1 MSVAP
6 LVAVPKAPAAAV
18 RRRRFDRGRTLQRVV
33 LLLAAATVVV
43 PFGAIMLACLQG
55 PASLTVSPRW
65 PDRLHFENYANAWTT
80 AGFGS
85 LLGSSALIAV
95 VVMPIAL
102 LCASLAGYAFATV
115 DFAGRSAL
123 MGLFLLG
130 LALPYEA
137 IIIPLYF
144 GFKDAGLLD
153 NQLAVILPL
162 IGAFMPF
169 GILWMR
175 SHFEQLPQELA
186 EAAEIDGASTPRT
199 MLSVLLPVS
208 WPALATLGLLYF
220 MWAWNQFLLALIM
233 LQDPAKR
240 TAPSGLGKF
249 VQQYGTNIPLLCA
262 GTVILI
268 APIVII
274 YLVFQ
279 RHFIK
284 GLVSGAVKG

>member
-1 MSVAP
+1 MSVTKPASR
-6 LVAVPKAPAAAV
+6 VAAAAA
-18 RRRRFDRGRTLQRVV
+18 RRGPYRGGGRLLRWLV
-33 LLLAAATVVV
+33 LLIAAATVVI
-43 PFGAIMLACLQG
+43 PFGAIALASLQD
-55 PASLTVSPRW
+55 PASLTVSLVW
-65 PDRLHFENYANAWTT
+65 PDRLHFENYVNAWTI

-85 LLGSSALIAV
+85 LLASSALIAAAV
-95 VVMPIAL
+95 VPVAL
-102 LCASLAGYAFATV
+102 LCASLAGYAFATIS
-115 DFAGRSAL
+115 FAGRDWL

-144 GFKDAGLLD
+144 GFKNAGLLD
-153 NQLAVILPL
+153 NHFAVILPL
-162 IGAFMPF
+162 VGAFMPF

-175 SHFEQLPQELA
+175 SHFEQLPEELS

-199 MLSVLLPVS
+199 LLSILLPVS
-208 WPALATLGLLYF
+208 WPALTTLGLLYF

-233 LQDPAKR
+233 LQDPGKR

-249 VQQYGTNIPLLCA
+249 VQQYGTNIPLLSA
-262 GTVILI
+262 GTVIVI
-268 APIVII
+268 APIVVI

-284 GLVSGAVKG
+284 GMISGSVKG